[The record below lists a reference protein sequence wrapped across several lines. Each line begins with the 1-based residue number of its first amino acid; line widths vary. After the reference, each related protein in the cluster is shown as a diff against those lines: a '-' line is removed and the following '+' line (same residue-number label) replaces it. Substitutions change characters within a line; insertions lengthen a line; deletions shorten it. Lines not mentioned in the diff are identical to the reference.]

1 METIVI
7 GKPSINIYLPLQEFP
22 QEGDIFYID
31 NKTETVGGVS
41 ATAACLLGKWG
52 MSVHYTGVVGD
63 DGFAE
68 KLREDFKTNRVEHK
82 YLETNFEVG
91 TACNYII
98 LNAKTGFNTKILY
111 NNTKANLE
119 KYKYDFIPDWAVLD
133 GTDPAGT
140 LALLNTN
147 ATVKT
152 VFYARRADKD
162 TLTMCKK
169 CTWVVCT
176 ENFCRNLTK
185 SEPDG
190 SAEGYVDF
198 YQRVVDAVGSSNY
211 IIILDNKKILY
222 CEDGRV
228 KILPEMKMLSI
239 DVSSFDSIFTGAFT
253 FGIMN
258 NVSLDDSIKLANV
271 SAGLSL
277 AKVGEVSAIPE
288 IDDVLDNSGLREKL
302 GVGARKT
309 PTNEV
314 KWEGDINYAPPEVRA
329 QIEAQQAAQAAQAQG
344 VPAETAH
351 AQPVTNEAQAA
362 GDGFF
367 GGGEQQTTN
376 TTQSV

>member
-7 GKPSINIYLPLQEFP
+7 GKPSINIYLPLEEFP

-31 NKTETVGGVS
+31 NKVETVGGVS

-68 KLREDFKTNRVEHK
+68 KLRDDFKTNRVEHK
-82 YLETNFEVG
+82 YLETNFETG

-98 LNAKTGFNTKILY
+98 LNNKTGFNTKVLY

-133 GTDPAGT
+133 GSDPAGT

-147 ATVKT
+147 GTVKT
-152 VFYARRADKD
+152 VFYARRGNKD

-176 ENFCRNLTK
+176 EQFCKDITK

-211 IIILDNKKILY
+211 IIILDNRKILY
-222 CEDGRV
+222 CEDGKV
-228 KILPEMKMLSI
+228 KILPEMKMLSL
-239 DVSSFDSIFTGAFT
+239 DVSSFDSVFTGAFT
-253 FGIMN
+253 FAIMN

-302 GVGARKT
+302 GLGSRKSQT
-309 PTNEV
+309 EAV
-314 KWEGDINYAPPEVRA
+314 KWEGDINYAPPEIRA
-329 QIEAQQAAQAAQAQG
+329 QLEAEQAAQASAAG
-344 VPAETAH
+344 
-351 AQPVTNEAQAA
+351 EAQAA

-367 GGGEQQTTN
+367 GGGEQQPTD

>member
-31 NKTETVGGVS
+31 NKTETVGGIT

-91 TACNYII
+91 TASNYII
-98 LNAKTGFNTKILY
+98 LNNKTGFNTKVIY

-133 GTDPAGT
+133 GSDPAGT

-147 ATVKT
+147 GTVKT
-152 VFYARRADKD
+152 VFYARRADRD
-162 TLTMCKK
+162 TLKKKKK

-176 ENFCRNLTK
+176 ENFCKVLTK

-198 YQRVVDAVGSSNY
+198 YQRVVDSVGSSNY

-228 KILPEMKMLSI
+228 KILPEMKMLAI
-239 DVSSFDSIFTGAFT
+239 DVSSFDSIFTGAFA
-253 FGIMN
+253 FAIMN

-271 SAGLSL
+271 AAGLSL

-288 IDDVLDNSGLREKL
+288 IDDVLNNSGLREKL
-302 GVGARKT
+302 GLGSSKSNSNAVT
-309 PTNEV
+309 
-314 KWEGDINYAPPEVRA
+314 WEGNPEYAPPEIKE
-329 QIEAQQAAQAAQAQG
+329 QLEAQKA
-344 VPAETAH
+344 AETAQTEGTTS
-351 AQPVTNEAQAA
+351 AGDEAQTA

-367 GGGEQQTTN
+367 GGGEQQPTN
-376 TTQSV
+376 TTQGV